1 LYLIGHINPKPIV
14 MKKKCF
20 LSFVFLCFCIAAI
33 CQTTAATDTASVGPV
48 QVDTAETVVKGTL
61 SRKEMDL
68 KAKALTPA
76 EGKALIYILRPTG
89 FGALIRM
96 GVECDSVHIGS
107 TKAENYVYAMLDPG
121 THTLMSKAENHS
133 SLEVTL
139 EAGKIYYVKQQV
151 KMGFAFAET
160 GLKLVDEQ
168 EGQKYLKKCKL
179 AKDNV
184 ASK

>member
-1 LYLIGHINPKPIV
+1 
-14 MKKKCF
+14 MKKKS
-20 LSFVFLCFCIAAI
+20 LLTFVCLCFCIAAI
-33 CQTTAATDTASVGPV
+33 CQTT
-48 QVDTAETVVKGTL
+48 VDSAVVEVKGTL

-121 THTLMSKAENHS
+121 AHTLMSKAENHS

-139 EAGKIYYVKQQV
+139 EAGKIYYVKQLV

>member
-1 LYLIGHINPKPIV
+1 
-14 MKKKCF
+14 MKKKS
-20 LSFVFLCFCIAAI
+20 LLTFVCLCTCIVAI
-33 CQTTAATDTASVGPV
+33 CQTTAASDTTAVAL
-48 QVDTAETVVKGTL
+48 VDSAAVEVKGPL

-76 EGKALIYILRPTG
+76 EGKALVYILRPTG

-96 GVECDSVHIGS
+96 GVDCDSVHIGS
-107 TKAENYVYAMLDPG
+107 TKAENYIYAMLDPG
-121 THTLMSKAENHS
+121 VHTLVSKAENKS

-139 EAGKIYYVKQQV
+139 EAGKTYYIKQQV

>member
-1 LYLIGHINPKPIV
+1 MYLIDHINPQPII
-14 MKKKCF
+14 MKKKCL
-20 LSFVFLCFCIAAI
+20 LSFVCLCFYIAGI
-33 CQTTAATDTASVGPV
+33 CQTTVSDT
-48 QVDTAETVVKGTL
+48 TAVAPSDSTVVEAKGPL

-76 EGKALIYILRPTG
+76 EGKALVYVLRPTG

-96 GVECDSVHIGS
+96 NLECDSVHIGS

-121 THTLMSKAENHS
+121 THTLVSKAENHS

-139 EAGKIYYVKQQV
+139 EAGKTYYVKQQV

>member
-1 LYLIGHINPKPIV
+1 
-14 MKKKCF
+14 MKKKC
-20 LSFVFLCFCIAAI
+20 LLTFVCLCFCIAAF
-33 CQTTAATDTASVGPV
+33 CQTTPDSAVV
-48 QVDTAETVVKGTL
+48 EVKGSP

-68 KAKALTPA
+68 RAKALTPA
-76 EGKALIYILRPTG
+76 EGKALIYILRPSG

-96 GVECDSVHIGS
+96 NLECDSVHIGS
-107 TKAENYVYAMLDPG
+107 TKAENYVYAMLNPG
-121 THTLMSKAENHS
+121 AHTLVSKAENNT

-139 EAGKIYYVKQQV
+139 EAGKTYYVKQQV
-151 KMGFAFAET
+151 KMGFVYSET